1 MTARDFLAS
10 ASELNQ
16 QIHYKE
22 IELKSLRDL
31 ASGVSGCNF
40 GEHLSGTRNPDPP
53 FVRYTDKALALE
65 KEIQNDKCKL
75 SALKYSIEKAIDGFE
90 NTNERTVLRY
100 KYLMFFSWKEISAK
114 MGYSKRWVIKLHEK
128 AIQSFSEN
136 WTPQCTAV
144 H

>member
-1 MTARDFLAS
+1 MTAKEFLMS

-31 ASGVSGCNF
+31 ANGVSDCNF
-40 GEHLSGTRNPDPP
+40 DEHLSGTRNPDPP

-75 SALKYSIEKAIDGFE
+75 SALKYSIEKAI
-90 NTNERTVLRY
+90 
-100 KYLMFFSWKEISAK
+100 
-114 MGYSKRWVIKLHEK
+114 
-128 AIQSFSEN
+128 QSFSEN